1 MINVMAMDRS
11 GTVYVAGRAGLH
23 KSTDGGK
30 TWGAMNAGLRSL
42 NIRSLAIN
50 PQDQQIL
57 YLGTNGSGL
66 YRSPDGGKTWTAV
79 PLTVSAH

>member
-11 GTVYVAGRAGLH
+11 GTVYVAGREGLH

-30 TWGAMNAGLRSL
+30 TWRTMNAGLGSL
-42 NIRSLAIN
+42 NVRSFALS
-50 PQDQQIL
+50 PRDQRTL

-66 YRSPDGGKTWTAV
+66 YRSQDGGETWAV
-79 PLTVSAH
+79 IPLTLAAH